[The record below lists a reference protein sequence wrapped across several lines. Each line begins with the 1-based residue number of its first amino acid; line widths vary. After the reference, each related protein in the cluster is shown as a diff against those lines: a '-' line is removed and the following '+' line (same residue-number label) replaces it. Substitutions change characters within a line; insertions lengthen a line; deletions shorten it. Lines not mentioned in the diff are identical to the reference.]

1 MLNRVMRSLYARE
14 ITDEEREILQQ
25 SVKSS
30 DGFRVRRAQMILM
43 SADEHLKVNEIGQR
57 VGCQGQA
64 VRVAIHAFHEKG
76 LACLEAGS
84 HARCD
89 DQRAFDDLAR
99 EQLREL
105 VQHSPRD
112 FDYDTSLWT
121 LDLLAQASF
130 EQGLN
135 ASLVTGETVRATL
148 VSMGISWQRAKHW
161 ITSPDPN
168 YAVKKSDGTG

>member
-1 MLNRVMRSLYARE
+1 MKALYARE
-14 ITDEEREILQQ
+14 LTDEERHILRQ
-25 SVKSS
+25 SLKTS

-43 SADEHLKVNEIGQR
+43 SADEQLKVNEIGR
-57 VGCQGQA
+57 IVGCQGQA
-64 VRVAIHAFHEKG
+64 VRIAIHAFHEKG

-84 HARCD
+84 HARHD
-89 DQRAFDDLAR
+89 DQGAFDDAAR

-105 VQHSPRD
+105 IQHSPRD

-130 EQGLN
+130 EQGLTET
-135 ASLVTGETVRATL
+135 LVTGETVRATL
-148 VSMGISWQRAKHW
+148 ERMGIRWQRAKHW

-168 YAVKKSDGTG
+168 YAAKKSDVTG